1 MKAQRPLSPRLGLPR
16 FPAQRLLL
24 VLALALLVLIALAWL
39 LGSGRWQAPAPL
51 LPDVATLA
59 AEALVNTTPPP
70 PDAVAI
76 VAARPL
82 FAPDRRPFA
91 ADAGPTPADADKRA
105 TDILDQA
112 KLVGVLGSGT
122 ASVALLH
129 TAEGSKRLRVGQ
141 TLHGWRLVAVD
152 AGGAAFERELGDRE
166 NLRIEN
172 RQLPFVRLPQTLVG
186 QPPRP
191 RR

>member
-1 MKAQRPLSPRLGLPR
+1 MKAQRPVSPRLGLPR

-24 VLALALLVLIALAWL
+24 VLALALVVLIAFAWL

-59 AEALVNTTPPP
+59 AETLISATPLPA
-70 PDAVAI
+70 DAVAL

-91 ADAGPTPADADKRA
+91 AAAPAAADADKRA

-112 KLVGVLGSGT
+112 RLVGVLGSGK

-129 TAEGSKRLRVGQ
+129 TTDGSKRLRIGQ
-141 TLHGWRLVAVD
+141 ELHGWRLASID
-152 AGGAAFERELGDRE
+152 ARGASFEREVGDRE
-166 NLRIEN
+166 NPRTEN
-172 RQLPFVRLPQTLVG
+172 RQLPFVRQSQTLVG

-191 RR
+191 QR